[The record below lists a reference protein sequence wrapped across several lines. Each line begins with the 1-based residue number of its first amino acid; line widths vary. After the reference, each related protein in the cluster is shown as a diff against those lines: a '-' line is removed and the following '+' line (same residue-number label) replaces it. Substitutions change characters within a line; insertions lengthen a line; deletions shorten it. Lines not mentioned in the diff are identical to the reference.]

1 VQQRLPSRLDPPI
14 GFAHRGARAHAPENT
29 LEAFLL
35 AQRLGAS
42 VLETDAWI
50 TADGVVVLDHDGVV
64 GGRLRRRPISELSR
78 RQLPDHLPS
87 VAELIDACDR
97 RLHLSIDVKDP
108 TALSA
113 LVAQCREVDIDVES
127 RLWLCHHDW
136 NMVASWRRLTEAR
149 LVDSCRFSKM
159 SEGPER
165 RALALREAGVDA
177 INMHHSDWS
186 GGLVTLFHRFD
197 LYALGWDMQQEH
209 VLRECLRMGLDGV
222 YSDWTDRMMEAIGLE
237 AG

>member
-1 VQQRLPSRLDPPI
+1 MQQRLPSRLDPPI

-42 VLETDAWI
+42 GLETDAWI

-159 SEGPER
+159 NEGPER

>member
-1 VQQRLPSRLDPPI
+1 MQQRLPSRLDPPI

-35 AQRLGAS
+35 ACRLGATG
-42 VLETDAWI
+42 LETDAWI

-64 GGRLRRRPISELSR
+64 GSRLRRRPIAEVTR
-78 RQLPDHLPS
+78 RELPDHVPS
-87 VAELIDACDR
+87 IAEMLDACDR
-97 RLHLSIDVKDP
+97 RVHVSIDVKDP
-108 TALSA
+108 AALAPLLEQS
-113 LVAQCREVDIDVES
+113 REVDADVES

-136 NMVASWRRLTEAR
+136 NLVASWRSLTRAR

-165 RALALREAGVDA
+165 RALSLREAGVDA
-177 INMHHSDWS
+177 INMHHSDWN

-197 LYALGWDMQQEH
+197 LYTLGWDMQQPH

-222 YSDWTDRMMEAIGLE
+222 FSDWTDRMMEAIDAE

>member
-1 VQQRLPSRLDPPI
+1 MQQRLPSRLDPPI

-42 VLETDAWI
+42 GLETDAWI

-149 LVDSCRFSKM
+149 LVDSWRFSKM

>member
-1 VQQRLPSRLDPPI
+1 MQQRLPSRLDPPI

-35 AQRLGAS
+35 AQRLGATG
-42 VLETDAWI
+42 LETDAWI

-64 GGRLRRRPISELSR
+64 GGGLRRRPIYELSR

>member
-1 VQQRLPSRLDPPI
+1 MQQRLPSRLDPPI

-42 VLETDAWI
+42 GLETDAWI

-64 GGRLRRRPISELSR
+64 GGLLRRRPISELSR

>member
-1 VQQRLPSRLDPPI
+1 MQQRLPSRLDPPI

-35 AQRLGAS
+35 AQRLGATG
-42 VLETDAWI
+42 LETDAWI
-50 TADGVVVLDHDGVV
+50 TADGGVVLDHDGVG